1 MSNSQCVTIASNAGA
16 GNQTAVKLNCGGKF
30 MFMAEGTWGGGNIK
44 IQTQTGNS
52 TWVDVAS
59 STLSA
64 NGTLSVDLP
73 AGQVRGVITTSS
85 AVYAYLVKMY

>member
-1 MSNSQCVTIASNAGA
+1 MGQAIAIASNSGA
-16 GNQTAVKLNCGGKF
+16 GNLTAYKIDRGGKF
-30 MFMAEGTWGGGNIK
+30 MFMAEGTWGGGSIK
-44 IQTQTGNS
+44 LQTQTANG

-73 AGQVRGVITTSS
+73 AGLIRGVIATAS
-85 AVYAYLVKMY
+85 AVYATLVRMY